1 MLKIVRNLRD
11 LPFSAI
17 MEVYLEGNQKKGDL
31 LTAEQDF
38 YQYLKEGFFTQPED
52 CCCLWQVQ
60 GKPVSA
66 LRLQSYQ
73 DGLLLEALETAPE
86 HRRKG
91 YAESLVRAVLAAF
104 PDRKIYVHIEKR
116 NKASALLH
124 EKCGFS
130 RILEHAVYADGSVT
144 SRAATYVRE
153 IK

>member
-1 MLKIVRNLRD
+1 MLKIVKNLKE
-11 LPFSAI
+11 LPFSAL
-17 MEVYLEGNQKKGDL
+17 MEVYLEGDLAKGDL

-52 CCCLWQVQ
+52 CYCLWQAA

-86 HRRKG
+86 HRRRG
-91 YAESLVRAVLAAF
+91 YAESLVRFVLEAF
-104 PDRKIYVHIEKR
+104 PDRKIYVHIEKK

-130 RILEHAVYADGSVT
+130 RILDYAVYADGSVT
-144 SRAATYVRE
+144 SRAATYVR
-153 IK
+153 K